1 LATGLA
7 RWPRH
12 LCLAVAAYAVVGGAI
27 SFLGWPLDRPAYT
40 DWFRGGI
47 SIQPN
52 AAICVMLAGLAI
64 GLLTFGFRRMA
75 SWVGLIIATIGGLT
89 LLEWTSTLNLGLD
102 SALTFDREW
111 GRRGVVYIGR
121 MGLPSTTS
129 WTMLGI
135 ALWITGRPQPGIDR
149 RAPGIALVTLGIG
162 LLSLTGYLY
171 QADALYAIPRA
182 TAVALQTATFIIAI
196 SLALVA
202 LHPQRA
208 PMRWLLHPGA
218 VGVVARR
225 GVPVIFVA
233 PILIGW
239 LRVEAERAGY
249 VDTAFGTAVL
259 VLVLI
264 VLLGVVLW
272 RALNMLATHEAAL
285 LAAEERVHLAVTAGD
300 AATWDLDLVSG
311 VNVRSDSYFQLLGH
325 DPNSAR
331 NANLELWESAVVP
344 EDLPAVRR
352 EWWRAVEA
360 HDLFRSEHRLRRR
373 DGSALWA
380 RSAGRFFYDDSGQK
394 AVRFVGVF
402 VDVTDE
408 KRAIEQLQE
417 ADRRKD
423 EFLAVLA
430 HELRNPLA
438 PMRNG
443 IAILRAKGLPNP
455 ELKWAR
461 DVIERQIDQM
471 THLIDDLLDMSRIRS
486 GKIQLQRERVELDR
500 VVHGA
505 IEASRPLIDQYDHQ
519 LTVAL
524 PEEPIPLEGDVVR
537 LAQVFCNLLNNAARY
552 TPRGGR
558 ISISARREPAGVV
571 VSVSDNGLGIPAD
584 MLPKVF
590 DMFTQVDR
598 SLERKRG
605 GLGIGL
611 TLVKKLVEL
620 HGGTIEARSEGA
632 GKGCEFLVRLPVP
645 EVVAERIP
653 SPRPPEPAVPAVGS
667 RRVLVVDD
675 NRDSAESLAM
685 LLQTFGHE
693 VRTAFDGQEGVRT
706 ARTFRPDLVLMDI
719 GLPGLNGYDAA
730 RAIRSEPWGRRVRL
744 VALTGWGSDE
754 DRRRSH
760 EAGFDHHLVKPVD
773 FDDVLEVLADVE
785 RAPVRVAAV
794 T

>member
-1 LATGLA
+1 
-7 RWPRH
+7 
-12 LCLAVAAYAVVGGAI
+12 VVGGAV

-40 DWFRGGI
+40 DWVGGGI
-47 SIQPN
+47 STQPS
-52 AAICVMLAGLAI
+52 AAICVVLAGVAI
-64 GLLTFGFRRMA
+64 AFLTFGFRRTA

-89 LLEWTSTLNLGLD
+89 LLEWTSVVDLDLD
-102 SALTFDREW
+102 SALTFEREW

-121 MGLPSTTS
+121 MGLPSATS
-129 WTMLGI
+129 WTLLGI
-135 ALWITGRPQPGIDR
+135 ALWISGRPQPGIDR
-149 RAPGIALVTLGIG
+149 RAPAIALVTLGIG
-162 LLSLTGYLY
+162 LLSITGYLY
-171 QADALYAIPRA
+171 RADALYTIPTA
-182 TAVALQTATFIIAI
+182 TAVSLQTATFIAAI
-196 SLALVA
+196 SLALIA

-208 PMRWLLHPGA
+208 PMRWLVHPGA

-225 GVPVIFVA
+225 GVPMIVIA
-233 PILIGW
+233 PILLGW
-239 LRVEAERAGY
+239 LRLEAERAGY
-249 VDTAFGTAVL
+249 VEEAFGTAVL

-264 VLLGVVLW
+264 AMLGIVLW
-272 RALNMLATHEAAL
+272 RALHLLSTHEAAL

-300 AATWDLDLVSG
+300 AATWDLDLMSG
-311 VNVRSDSYFQLLGH
+311 VNIRSDSYFHLLGH
-325 DPNSAR
+325 DPNTAR
-331 NANLELWESAVVP
+331 NANLELWESVVVP

-360 HDLFRSEHRLRRR
+360 HDLFRSEHRLQRR
-373 DGSALWA
+373 DGSVLWA
-380 RSAGRFFYDDSGQK
+380 RSAGRFFYDDAGQK

-443 IAILRAKGLPNP
+443 IALLRAKGLPHP

-486 GKIQLQRERVELDR
+486 GKIQLHRERVQLDR

-519 LTVAL
+519 LIVAL
-524 PEEPIPLEGDVVR
+524 PDESIPLDGDVVR

-558 ISISARREPAGVV
+558 ITISARREPSGVV
-571 VSVSDNGLGIPAD
+571 VSVSDNGIGIPAD

-620 HGGTIEARSEGA
+620 HGGAIEARSEGA
-632 GKGCEFLVRLPVP
+632 GRGCEFQVRLPVP
-645 EVVAERIP
+645 TPVTERVP
-653 SPRPPEPAVPAVGS
+653 SPAPPEQATSSATS

-675 NRDSAESLAM
+675 NRDSADSLAM
-685 LLQTFGHE
+685 LLTMFGHE
-693 VRTAFDGQEGVRT
+693 VRTAYDGQDGVRA
-706 ARTFRPDLVLMDI
+706 ARSFRPDLVLMDI

-730 RAIRSEPWGRRVRL
+730 RAIRSEPWGRGLRL
-744 VALTGWGSDE
+744 VALTGWGSEE
-754 DRRRSH
+754 DRRRSRD
-760 EAGFDHHLVKPVD
+760 AGFDHHLVKPVD
-773 FDDVLEVLADVE
+773 FDDVLQVLADVE
-785 RAPVRVAAV
+785 GVPKSVAAA

>member
-1 LATGLA
+1 
-7 RWPRH
+7 
-12 LCLAVAAYAVVGGAI
+12 VVGGVV

-40 DWFRGGI
+40 DWFGGGL

-52 AAICVMLAGLAI
+52 AAICVFLSGFAIAFLA
-64 GLLTFGFRRMA
+64 FGFRRTA
-75 SWVGLIIATIGGLT
+75 AWIGLCVATLGGLT
-89 LLEWTSTLNLGLD
+89 LLEWSSALSFGLD
-102 SALTFDREW
+102 STLTFDREW
-111 GRRGVVYIGR
+111 GRRGVAYVGR
-121 MGLPSTTS
+121 MGLPSSTS
-129 WTMLGI
+129 WTLLGI
-135 ALWITGRPQPGIDR
+135 ALWLSGRPRPGVDR
-149 RAPGIALVTLGIG
+149 RVPGIALVTLAIA
-162 LLSLTGYLY
+162 LLSIIGYIY
-171 QADALYAIPRA
+171 QADALFAIPRA
-182 TAVALQTATFIIAI
+182 TAVALQTATFIFAI
-196 SLALVA
+196 SAALIL

-208 PMRWLLHPGA
+208 PMRWLLQPGA
-218 VGVVARR
+218 VGVIARR
-225 GVPVIFVA
+225 GVPLLLGA
-233 PILIGW
+233 PIVLGW
-239 LRVEAERAGY
+239 LRLEAERAGF
-249 VDTAFGTAVL
+249 VDAAFGTAVL

-264 VLLGVVLW
+264 VLLGIVLW
-272 RALNMLATHEAAL
+272 RALDMLTMHESAL
-285 LAAEERVHLAVTAGD
+285 VAAEERVHLAVTAGD

-311 VNVRSDSYFQLLGH
+311 VNIRSDSYFHLLGH
-325 DPNSAR
+325 DPNTAR
-331 NANLELWESAVVP
+331 NANLELWESVVVP
-344 EDLPAVRR
+344 EDLEAVRA
-352 EWWRAVEA
+352 EWWRAVGA

-373 DGSALWA
+373 DGSVLWV
-380 RSAGRFFYDDSGQK
+380 RSAGRFFYDDSGKK

-443 IAILRAKGLPNP
+443 IAILRGKGLPHP
-455 ELKWAR
+455 EQQWAR

-486 GKIQLQRERVELDR
+486 GKIQLQRERVELAR

-505 IEASRPLIDQYDHQ
+505 IEASRPLIDQSGHQ

-524 PEEPIPLEGDVVR
+524 PDEPIPLDGDVVR

-552 TPRGGR
+552 TPRGGQ
-558 ISISARREPAGVV
+558 ITISARREAAGVV
-571 VSVSDNGLGIPAD
+571 VSVRDNGIGIPAD

-620 HGGTIEARSEGA
+620 HGGTIEARSAGA
-632 GKGCEFLVRLPVP
+632 GRGCEFLVRLPVP
-645 EVVAERIP
+645 EQAVERIA
-653 SPRPPEPAVPAVGS
+653 SPRPPQPARASTTS

-675 NRDSAESLAM
+675 NRDAAESLAM
-685 LLQTFGHE
+685 LLKTFGHE
-693 VRTAFDGQEGVRT
+693 VRTAYDGQEGIRA
-706 ARTFRPDLVLMDI
+706 ARAFQPDLMLMDI

-730 RAIRSEPWGRRVRL
+730 RAIRAESWGRRLTL
-744 VALTGWGSDE
+744 VALTGWGSED
-754 DRRRSH
+754 DRRRSRD
-760 EAGFDHHLVKPVD
+760 AGFDHHLVKPVE
-773 FDDVLEVLADVE
+773 FDDVLQALANLGSVRD
-785 RAPVRVAAV
+785 RVAAA

>member
-1 LATGLA
+1 
-7 RWPRH
+7 
-12 LCLAVAAYAVVGGAI
+12 VVGGAI
-27 SFLGWPLDRPAYT
+27 SFLGWPLDRPGYT
-40 DWFRGGI
+40 DWFGGGI

-52 AAICVMLAGLAI
+52 AAICTVLAGVAIAFLTFDFRRTAAWI
-64 GLLTFGFRRMA
+64 GLG
-75 SWVGLIIATIGGLT
+75 IATIGGLT
-89 LLEWTSTLNLGLD
+89 LLEWSSALQFGLE

-121 MGLPSTTS
+121 MGLPSSTS
-129 WTMLGI
+129 WTLLGI
-135 ALWITGRPQPGIDR
+135 ALWISGRPRPGVDR
-149 RAPGIALVTLGIG
+149 RAPGLAMVTLAIALLSIIG
-162 LLSLTGYLY
+162 YVY
-171 QADALYAIPRA
+171 DADALYAIPKA
-182 TAVALQTATFIIAI
+182 TAVALQAATFIFAI
-196 SLALVA
+196 SVALIA

-208 PMRWLLHPGA
+208 PMRWLLRPGA
-218 VGVVARR
+218 VGVIARR
-225 GVPVIFVA
+225 GVPMILVA
-233 PILIGW
+233 PVVLGW
-239 LRVEAERAGY
+239 LRLEAERAGY
-249 VDTAFGTAVL
+249 FDAAFGTALL

-264 VLLGVVLW
+264 VLLGIVLW
-272 RALNMLATHEAAL
+272 RALDMLAMHESAL

-311 VNVRSDSYFQLLGH
+311 VNIRSDSYFHLLGH
-325 DPNSAR
+325 DPHTAR
-331 NANLELWESAVVP
+331 NANLELWESVVLP
-344 EDLPAVRR
+344 EDLPAVRK

-360 HDLFRSEHRLRRR
+360 HDLFRSEHRLQRR
-373 DGSALWA
+373 DGSVLWV
-380 RSAGRFFYDDSGQK
+380 RSAGRFFYDEAGQQ

-443 IAILRAKGLPNP
+443 IALLRAKGLPNP

-500 VVHGA
+500 VMHGA
-505 IEASRPLIDQYDHQ
+505 IEASRPLIDQYGHQ
-519 LTVAL
+519 LIVAL
-524 PEEPIPLEGDVVR
+524 PDEPIPLDGDVVR

-558 ISISARREPAGVV
+558 ITVSARREPAAVV
-571 VSVSDNGLGIPAD
+571 VSVSDNGIGIPAE

-645 EVVAERIP
+645 APVPERVP
-653 SPRPPEPAVPAVGS
+653 SPVPPEPAMSSATS

-685 LLQTFGHE
+685 LLQMFGHE
-693 VRTAFDGQEGVRT
+693 VRTAYDGHDAVRA
-706 ARTFRPDLVLMDI
+706 ARAFRPDLVLMDI
-719 GLPGLNGYDAA
+719 GLPALNGYDAA
-730 RAIRSEPWGRRVRL
+730 RAIRSEPWGRRVKL
-744 VALTGWGSDE
+744 VAVTGWGAEE
-754 DRRRSH
+754 DRRRSQD
-760 EAGFDHHLVKPVD
+760 AGFDHHLVKPVD
-773 FDDVLEVLADVE
+773 FDDVLHVLADV
-785 RAPVRVAAV
+785 RSVPDPVAAAN
-794 T
+794 